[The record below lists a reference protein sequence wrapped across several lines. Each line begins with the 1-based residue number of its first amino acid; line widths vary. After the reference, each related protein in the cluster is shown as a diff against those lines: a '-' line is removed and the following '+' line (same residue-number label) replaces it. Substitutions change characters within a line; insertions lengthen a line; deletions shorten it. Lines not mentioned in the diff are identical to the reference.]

1 MTVGIEI
8 RIFDPV
14 AANRPA
20 FGRVGLTTA
29 ATGISTTSKL
39 AAPGDFT
46 ITIPLGARYADAF
59 LPGRLV
65 LIDRTFWGVID
76 GRVLEAGE
84 QGQQVTASGRDLKG
98 LTVDRITLPPLV
110 SSVAGTQGYDVVTGT
125 TEACMKHF
133 VDANMVRSADPL
145 RNIPGLLIALDQGRG
160 VQDDKYMSRH
170 DGLSD
175 VLQALGEA
183 AGLGYD
189 IIPDLDNGAYV
200 FDVVQGVDRSG
211 IQSDRPRIV
220 FDISRRTAQA
230 QTYTDSRTDARN
242 IFYATRSGAEYEDE
256 ALTMMYVRDGE
267 ETQGGIYRREQHLSL
282 SVSTPEAGQEYEE
295 LQRAALQEAE
305 NYRPAESFTCVILDG
320 RFQYGRD
327 YFLGDTVTAQSRE
340 WGVTM
345 HPMVTA
351 MTTEYGETGITHT
364 ATFGKAP
371 LNVFGRLRRQIRQ
384 GG

>member
-1 MTVGIEI
+1 MGIEI
-8 RIFDPV
+8 RIFEPV
-14 AANRPA
+14 TAARPA

-46 ITIPLGARYADAF
+46 ATIPLGARYADE
-59 LPGRLV
+59 LRPGRLV
-65 LIDRTFWGVID
+65 LIDRTFWGIID

-98 LTVDRITLPPLV
+98 LTMDRITLPPLV
-110 SSVAGTQGYDVVTGT
+110 SSVAGAQGYDTVTGT

-133 VDANMVRSADPL
+133 VDANMVRSLDPQ
-145 RNIPGLLIALDQGRG
+145 RNIHGLLVALDQGRG
-160 VQDDKYMSRH
+160 VQDDKYISRH

-175 VLQALGEA
+175 VLQGLGEA

-189 IIPDLDNGAYV
+189 IIPDLDNGAYI
-200 FDVVQGVDRSG
+200 FDIVQGADRSG

-230 QTYTDSRTDARN
+230 QTYTDSRADARN
-242 IFYATRSGAEYEDE
+242 VFYATRSGAEYEDE

-267 ETQGGIYRREQHLSL
+267 ETQGGLYRREQHLSL
-282 SVSTPEAGQEYEE
+282 SASTPEAGQEYTE

-305 NYRPAESFTCVILDG
+305 NYRPAESFSCVILDG

-327 YFLGDTVTAQSRE
+327 YHLGDIVSAQNRE

-351 MTTEYGETGITHT
+351 MTTEYGENGITHT
-364 ATFGKAP
+364 ATFGRAP
-371 LNVFGRLRRQIRQ
+371 LNVFGRLRRQIK